1 MKLLSSLRGRNVAAI
16 VVLFAVA
23 FPYIVPNPGFWVL
36 NAGTRTLWI
45 GLLALSMIYLNRNLG
60 LMSLG
65 QLFFSG
71 MTSYT
76 IAILTEKHGMS
87 FGLSIPL
94 GVLVGTLA
102 GLIIGWVALKTEGVY
117 FLMLTLAVALG
128 LYSLSLAAE
137 TITGG
142 HTGINSVAPPKIFGI
157 DITARNTFYYLCLI
171 INLIVFA
178 LCVWLQRTNFGLALN
193 GIRDNSIR
201 TTSLGYS
208 NRALRLAAFTFSAFI
223 ASIAGIIG
231 LFYYQAISPDSV
243 GLIRSIDLLVV
254 VVVGG
259 AGYLI
264 GGYVGAAVIAVFES
278 VIQDYTTYYVAAEGA
293 LFIVILLLAPQ
304 GLMGIGDQIRARR
317 DRTRESLI
325 GGE

>member
-1 MKLLSSLRGRNVAAI
+1 MTISRRWIPAI
-16 VVLFAVA
+16 VIAIAIA
-23 FPYIVPNPGFWVL
+23 FPYIVPNPTFWVV
-36 NAGTRTLWI
+36 NGGTRTLWI
-45 GLLALSMIYLNRNLG
+45 GLLALSMAFLNRNLG

-76 IAILTEKHGMS
+76 IAIMSAKHGVS
-87 FGLSIPL
+87 FGVSIPL
-94 GVLVGTLA
+94 GIIIGTLA

-142 HTGINSVAPPKIFGI
+142 HTGINSVAPPKIFGV
-157 DITARNTFYYLCLI
+157 DIAAQNTFYYICLA
-171 INLIVFA
+171 INVAVFA
-178 LCVWLQRTNFGLALN
+178 TCVWLQRTNFGLALN
-193 GIRDNSIR
+193 GIRDNSAR

-208 NRALRLAAFTFSAFI
+208 NSSLRLAAFTFSSFI
-223 ASIAGIIG
+223 ASIGGVIG

-243 GLIRSIDLLVV
+243 GLVRSIDLLIV

-259 AGYLI
+259 ASYLA
-264 GGYVGAAVIAVFES
+264 GSYVGAAVIAVFES
-278 VIQDYTTYYVAAEGA
+278 IIQDYTTYYVAAEGV

-304 GLMGIGDQIRARR
+304 GLMGIGDQLRAYRANKALK
-317 DRTRESLI
+317 ESS
-325 GGE
+325 GA